1 MNFIVNLKSC
11 GNSSFLKQATQNLK
25 KAGDSVGRK
34 TKNGTEV
41 KYIRGEDINV
51 RGFGEKYKLFK
62 EVTKPDGTRYVT
74 NANVIRDDVYI
85 NEIYHIEPNYRGFP
99 DYVPWADHKYILDTG
114 FSNKYEVK
122 IPYMCNESV
131 IRMGMPEIL
140 KDLLRKKIEPRNA
153 HRSQNTNYSSAKNN
167 VGGNSNSSG
176 KMTKEAFIEHMESR
190 LRKNNSK
197 TPAKVKDFKDVEIR
211 NLAKLF
217 GIAEDSM
224 RNFSKKIQ
232 RELFLKF
239 HPDRNQGKDSS
250 KIFQIVSAI
259 APEK

>member
-11 GNSSFLKQATQNLK
+11 ASTSFLKQATQNLK
-25 KAGDSVGRK
+25 KVGDSVVRK

-41 KYIRGEDINV
+41 KYIRGEEINA
-51 RGFGEKYKLFK
+51 RGFGPKYKLFK

-74 NANVIRDDVYI
+74 NANVIRDNVYI

-122 IPYMCNESV
+122 IPRECNESV
-131 IRMGMPEIL
+131 AKMGMPEIL
-140 KDLLRKKIEPRNA
+140 KALLRKKVEPRNGYRTRNA
-153 HRSQNTNYSSAKNN
+153 NYSSAQNN
-167 VGGNSNSSG
+167 AGASQNSSG
-176 KMTKEAFIEHMESR
+176 KMTKDAFIAHMETR
-190 LRKNNSK
+190 LKVYSSK
-197 TPAKVKDFKDVEIR
+197 TPAKVKEFKDSEIR

-217 GIAEDSM
+217 GIAEESM
-224 RNFSKKIQ
+224 RNFSKKVQ

-239 HPDRNQGKDSS
+239 HPDRNKDKDAS
-250 KIFQIVSAI
+250 KIFQMVGAI

>member
-11 GNSSFLKQATQNLK
+11 SGNSFLKQATQSLK
-25 KAGDSVGRK
+25 KAGDSVVRK

-41 KYIRGEDINV
+41 KYIRGEDINA
-51 RGFGEKYKLFK
+51 RGFGSKYKLFK

-99 DYVPWADHKYILDTG
+99 NYVPWADHKYILDTG

-122 IPYMCNESV
+122 IPRECNESV
-131 IRMGMPEIL
+131 TKMGMPEIL
-140 KDLLRKKIEPRNA
+140 KDLLRKKVEPRNGYRT
-153 HRSQNTNYSSAKNN
+153 RSTNYSSAQNETRASQN
-167 VGGNSNSSG
+167 TSG
-176 KMTKEAFIEHMESR
+176 KITKDAFIAYMENR
-190 LRKNNSK
+190 LKKNSK
-197 TPAKVKDFKDVEIR
+197 NTPAKVKEFKDSEIR

-217 GIAEDSM
+217 GIAEESM
-224 RNFSKKIQ
+224 RNFSKKVQ

-239 HPDRNQGKDSS
+239 HPDRNNDKNAS
-250 KIFQIVSAI
+250 KIFQMVGAI
-259 APEK
+259 APVK